1 MAAVKKSDKQL
12 GGLDTLFLKVEHP
25 RRLMTVTSIWTF
37 KQRLDQK
44 QVYKMLEKLCEE
56 YPRFARTPAHEGFFR
71 SASWVEPVGWQFQD
85 NIVTHT
91 LEEPTKKALQKYC
104 AEQVVTPFDYTK
116 PLWELHAIS
125 GLEDDRY
132 AFFWKAHHAL
142 ADGEGFIRSLLST
155 TSLGATLKKLEE
167 QSIVSHRR
175 KKEKT
180 SITKNDTNKPESIWQ
195 KLPANIS
202 AVLSF
207 IWLILYQIYVYSV
220 VTIHD
225 LYCIMLCM
233 LPVTRKDLY
242 YRGLQ
247 SHEKEMAWSDD
258 VSIKDIKIVREAFGG
273 TLNDVMLVVI
283 TRCLKSY
290 LESIGKRDDNY
301 ISFIIPVS
309 LRKPSDWSFQNVVS
323 GSWGFFSMKD
333 LDTRNLLK
341 QVQTEM
347 LAIKNSYGPRM
358 LYETWQWFLSHAPG
372 LCPPMSVYNH
382 VCDIPHGVFT
392 NVPGPT
398 VPIQFAGEEIQEYR
412 TFPPQSGKG
421 SIGMALISYSG
432 KISVGAIADI
442 HPDYPQVANGVCSR
456 FAEEFQLIL
465 DEAKMEISKKNANLT
480 LREKKDK

>member
-1 MAAVKKSDKQL
+1 M
-12 GGLDTLFLKVEHP
+12 G
-25 RRLMTVTSIWTF
+25 
-37 KQRLDQK
+37 
-44 QVYKMLEKLCEE
+44 
-56 YPRFARTPAHEGFFR
+56 
-71 SASWVEPVGWQFQD
+71 
-85 NIVTHT
+85 
-91 LEEPTKKALQKYC
+91 
-104 AEQVVTPFDYTK
+104 
-116 PLWELHAIS
+116 
-125 GLEDDRY
+125 
-132 AFFWKAHHAL
+132 
-142 ADGEGFIRSLLST
+142 
-155 TSLGATLKKLEE
+155 
-167 QSIVSHRR
+167 
-175 KKEKT
+175 
-180 SITKNDTNKPESIWQ
+180 
-195 KLPANIS
+195 
-202 AVLSF
+202 F
-207 IWLILYQIYVYSV
+207 IWLIFYQIYVYSV
-220 VTIHD
+220 VAIHD
-225 LYCIMLCM
+225 LYCTVLCM

-258 VSIKDIKIVREAFGG
+258 VSIKDIKTVREAFGG

-290 LESIGKRDDNY
+290 LESIGKRNDNY

-309 LRKPSDWSFQNVVS
+309 LREPSDWRYGARILTGYADHGLTSNLYSFQNVVS

-333 LDTRNLLK
+333 LDTRHLLK

-358 LYETWQWFLSHAPG
+358 LYEVWQWFLSHAPG

-421 SIGMALISYSG
+421 SLGMALISYSG
-432 KISVGAIADI
+432 KISVGAIADV

-456 FAEEFQLIL
+456 FSEEFQLIL
-465 DEAKMEISKKNANLT
+465 DEAKMEISKKNANLN
-480 LREKKDK
+480 LREKKEK